1 MFFTQFLNEVYF
13 GKTPEMQRIE
23 KQIGVTRTAI
33 NEGRN
38 VARISMNNDPELLK
52 LNDMIA
58 DTFGFGIFSLE
69 LIDEPTL
76 NAATVPISIRFD
88 IDRTGKALI
97 VDKKKF
103 KFDPKY
109 EYACVC
115 MMYTGIFL
123 NPKFSDA
130 EVFAL
135 ILHEIGHN
143 FYSCLNRRNGVLSAI
158 YTAVY
163 ASSVVVSGLAYE
175 DGAGTLMSLIENTNL
190 YTKFDEKITRKLREN
205 NSVIALI
212 FDCVQYFKS
221 LINTGLHTA
230 LGLIDMLTLGTVK
243 LMGSAKSMAKR
254 AMNPMNYIV
263 MPLRYA
269 DERAADNFATM
280 YGYGGELASCL
291 TKLEGFDSDPSE
303 LYKRYNRIPVV
314 GLLYNTI
321 SLPAE
326 IMSSVLE
333 EHPVGIARTQ
343 DQLNM
348 LKRELETADLDPKMR
363 KAILADIKVCE
374 AELQKLIDTSAGI
387 QDPKI
392 ARHLYNRV
400 LYSVTK
406 SKTLKEILLDDRK
419 KFDRYDKTYFD
430 RLEKQR

>member
-13 GKTPEMQRIE
+13 GKTPDMQRIE
-23 KQIGVTRTAI
+23 KQIGVARTAI
-33 NEGRN
+33 KENRN

-58 DTFGFGIFSLE
+58 DAFGFGIFSLE
-69 LIDEPTL
+69 LIDMPVF
-76 NAATVPISIRFD
+76 NAATVPISSRFD
-88 IDRTGKALI
+88 VDRTGKALI

-109 EYACVC
+109 EYTCLC
-115 MMYTGIFL
+115 IMYTGVFL
-123 NPKFSDA
+123 NSKFSDA

-143 FYSCLNRRNGVLSAI
+143 FYSCLSRRNGVLSAMYLAI
-158 YTAVY
+158 RTADIIVTELEHENQ
-163 ASSVVVSGLAYE
+163 VGL
-175 DGAGTLMSLIENTNL
+175 LIGLIQNTNL
-190 YTKFDEKITRKLREN
+190 YAKFNERITRQLREN
-205 NSVIALI
+205 NSIIALI
-212 FDCVQYFKS
+212 FDCVNYFKS
-221 LINTGLHTA
+221 IIKTGIYTA
-230 LGLIDMLTLGTVK
+230 IGLIDMLTLGAAK
-243 LMGSAKSMAKR
+243 LKR
-254 AMNPMNYIV
+254 ATNSLIRRMMNPMNYIV
-263 MPLRYA
+263 MPLQYS
-269 DERAADNFATM
+269 DERGADNFATM

-291 TKLEGFDSDPSE
+291 TKLEGFDANPSE
-303 LYKRYNRIPVV
+303 LYKKYNRIPVI

-333 EHPVGIARTQ
+333 EHPTGIARTQ

-363 KAILADIKVCE
+363 KAIQADIKVCE

-387 QDPKI
+387 QDPMVAK
-392 ARHLYNRV
+392 HLYNRI

-430 RLEKQR
+430 KLEKQK